1 MCPGTALWL
10 GVGGVTSTGEKA
22 MKKIRTLAMG
32 LAVLLL
38 TAGLAAAQ
46 CKPAGCSPKGC
57 GPKGCSPQAKESKE
71 KGKEKT
77 LTGVVSDSACGR
89 KHTMMPG
96 KSDAVC
102 TRECVKMGS
111 KFALVVGDK
120 VYTLEG
126 GSENLDKLAGEKAK
140 VKGTVSGNTVQVAS
154 VMATK

>member
-1 MCPGTALWL
+1 
-10 GVGGVTSTGEKA
+10 
-22 MKKIRTLAMG
+22 MKTIRSLAMS

-38 TAGLAAAQ
+38 TTGLATAQ
-46 CKPAGCSPKGC
+46 CKPGGCAPKGC
-57 GPKGCSPQAKESKE
+57 GPKGCSPEAKEGKE
-71 KGKEKT
+71 KDKGKEKT

-126 GSENLDKLAGEKAK
+126 GAEDLDKLAGEKAR

-154 VMATK
+154 VTAAK

>member
-1 MCPGTALWL
+1 
-10 GVGGVTSTGEKA
+10 
-22 MKKIRTLAMG
+22 MKTIRSLVMG
-32 LAVLLL
+32 LAVLVL
-38 TAGLAAAQ
+38 TTGLAAAQ
-46 CKPAGCSPKGC
+46 CGPKAGCNPKAEQG
-57 GPKGCSPQAKESKE
+57 KESKE

-89 KHTMMPG
+89 KHTMMAG

-111 KFALVVGDK
+111 KYALVVGSK

-126 GSENLDKLAGEKAK
+126 GAEDLDKLAGEKAQ

-154 VMATK
+154 VIAAK

>member
-1 MCPGTALWL
+1 
-10 GVGGVTSTGEKA
+10 
-22 MKKIRTLAMG
+22 MKTIRSLVLS
-32 LAVLLL
+32 LAVLVL

-46 CKPAGCSPKGC
+46 CGPKG
-57 GPKGCSPQAKESKE
+57 GCSPQAKEKESKE

-126 GSENLDKLAGEKAK
+126 GAEDLDKLAGEKAK

-154 VMATK
+154 VVAAK

>member
-1 MCPGTALWL
+1 
-10 GVGGVTSTGEKA
+10 
-22 MKKIRTLAMG
+22 MKTIRSLVLS
-32 LAVLLL
+32 LAVVAL

-46 CKPAGCSPKGC
+46 C
-57 GPKGCSPQAKESKE
+57 GPGPTKGCSPQAKEKESKE

-77 LTGVVSDSACGR
+77 LTGVVSDATCGR

-111 KFALVVGDK
+111 KYALVVGDK

-126 GSENLDKLAGEKAK
+126 GAEDLDKLAGEKAK
-140 VKGTVSGNTVQVAS
+140 VKGTVSGNTVQVAA
-154 VMATK
+154 VTAAK